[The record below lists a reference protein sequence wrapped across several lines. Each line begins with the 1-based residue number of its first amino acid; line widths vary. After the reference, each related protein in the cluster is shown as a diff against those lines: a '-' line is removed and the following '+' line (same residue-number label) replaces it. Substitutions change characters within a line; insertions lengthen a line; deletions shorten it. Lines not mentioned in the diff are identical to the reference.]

1 MATSNQLSSMAKLA
15 KQIADKELK
24 TDETNSEE
32 LLAAL
37 DTVAKMLEVQAGNN
51 QEVSALA
58 KQVQELV
65 ASKVTK

>member
-1 MATSNQLSSMAKLA
+1 MATSNQVSSMAKLA

-24 TDETNSEE
+24 TGETNSEE

-37 DTVAKMLEVQAGNN
+37 GSVAKMLEVQAGNN

-65 ASKVTK
+65 AAKVTK